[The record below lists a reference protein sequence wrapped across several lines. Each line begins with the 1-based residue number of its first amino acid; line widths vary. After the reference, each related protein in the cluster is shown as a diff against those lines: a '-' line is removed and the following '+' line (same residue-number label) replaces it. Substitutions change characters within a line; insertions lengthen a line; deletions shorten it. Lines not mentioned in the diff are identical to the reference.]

1 MRNLRVL
8 PFSLAAG
15 SMTQKLMLTDSE
27 TTTLTLTGI
36 NFTGTNATSFS
47 QINARGTSMAAR
59 ASCSITITF
68 KSDPT
73 EQSNGSIVGCG

>member
-15 SMTQKLMLTDSE
+15 SMTQKLTPTNSE
-27 TTTLTLTGI
+27 TTTLTITGT

-47 QINARGTSMAAR
+47 QTNARGTSMAAH
-59 ASCSITITF
+59 ASCSIAIIF
-68 KSDPT
+68 KSTQPSSLT
-73 EQSNGSIVGCG
+73 AAF

>member
-15 SMTQKLMLTDSE
+15 SMTQKLTPTNSE
-27 TTTLTLTGI
+27 TTTLTITGT

-47 QINARGTSMAAR
+47 QTNTRGTSVASR

-68 KSDPT
+68 KATLPNSLT
-73 EQSNGSIVGCG
+73 AAL